1 MGSRYGGTCLEDV
14 RDENDNIRGTHE
26 WKGGTGLFDVSPDSG
41 GLIRSRLLQLQ
52 I

>member
-14 RDENDNIRGTHE
+14 RDENDNIGRTHE
-26 WKGGTGLFDVSPDSG
+26 WKGGAGVFDVRPDTK
-41 GLIRSRLLQLQ
+41 GLKRSRLLQLQ